1 MNSQKTLPI
10 VDRLLEKSDEVVEE
24 LLSAVVEATP
34 ERFKVMIEEE
44 TRPVAEKLVPVTL
57 ECIASGGTPTE
68 EDLDLIR
75 RSDHRTAR
83 EGLPASAVLNT
94 IRASTVRFTSIA
106 LRHAT
111 PADAASVITV
121 MGRAAALTH
130 IYATTYISKFEGKS
144 CCQPKWWT
152 EQSEV
157 TKQSLKLLAEG
168 YSTCEIAEELC
179 YSEQAISYNIGN
191 LMRRFGCT
199 NRTEMVS
206 RAHEA
211 GVLGTLEKMPKTII
225 SDNEE

>member
-10 VDRLLEKSDEVVEE
+10 IDRLLEISDEVAEE

-57 ECIASGGTPTE
+57 ECIASGSTPE
-68 EDLDLIR
+68 EDLEVIRQSDL
-75 RSDHRTAR
+75 RTANA
-83 EGLPASAVLNT
+83 GLPPSAVLNT

-111 PADAASVITV
+111 PADVASVITI

-130 IYATTYISKFEGKS
+130 IYATVYISRVESKS
-144 CCQPKWWT
+144 RCRPEWWLEQP
-152 EQSEV
+152 QV
-157 TKQSLKLLAEG
+157 TKQSLKLLSRG
-168 YSTCEIAEELC
+168 YSTGEIAEELC
-179 YSEQAISYNIGN
+179 YSEQAISYHIGN

-206 RAHEA
+206 RAHEV
-211 GVLGTLEKMPKTII
+211 GVLGTVEEMSGTI
-225 SDNEE
+225 DEV

>member
-1 MNSQKTLPI
+1 MNSQKTLPFI
-10 VDRLLEKSDEVVEE
+10 ERLLEISDEVVDE
-24 LLSAVVEATP
+24 LMGAVVEATP
-34 ERFKVMIEEE
+34 ERFKVMVEEE
-44 TRPVAEKLVPVTL
+44 TRPITEKLVPVTL
-57 ECIASGGTPTE
+57 ECIASGNTPTE

-75 RSDHRTAR
+75 YSDHRTIKD
-83 EGLPASAVLNT
+83 GLSPSAVLNM
-94 IRASTVRFTSIA
+94 IRASMVRFTSIA
-106 LRHAT
+106 VKHAT

-121 MGRAAALTH
+121 MGRAAAITH
-130 IYATTYISKFEGKS
+130 IYATTYISKVERKS
-144 CCQPKWWT
+144 RCRPKWWT
-152 EQSEV
+152 EQSQV

-211 GVLGTLEKMPKTII
+211 GVLGSVDGMSKTT
-225 SDNEE
+225 SDSEV

>member
-10 VDRLLEKSDEVVEE
+10 VGRMLERSDEVVDE
-24 LLSAVVEATP
+24 LVSAVVEATP
-34 ERFKVMIEEE
+34 EQFKVMIEEE
-44 TRPVAEKLVPVTL
+44 VRPITEKLVPVTL
-57 ECIASGGTPTE
+57 ECISTGGTPTE
-68 EDLDLIR
+68 EDLDVIR
-75 RSDHRTAR
+75 QSDNRTAKA
-83 EGLPASAVLNT
+83 GLPASAVLNT

-111 PADAASVITV
+111 PADAASIITV

-144 CCQPKWWT
+144 RCRPGWWKDQP
-152 EQSEV
+152 QV
-157 TKQSLKLLAEG
+157 TKQSLKLLSEG

-179 YSEQAISYNIGN
+179 YSEQAISYHIGN
-191 LMRRFGCT
+191 LMRRFGCA

-211 GVLGTLEKMPKTII
+211 GVLGTFDEMPEILDSSKT
-225 SDNEE
+225 